1 MHVVV
6 TGASSGIGEAIAR
19 EYIARGASVT
29 LIARRRALLEAI
41 AESAPAGRTCVLD
54 RDLSASDA
62 APAVLA
68 EAEAALGPIDVLIN
82 NAGVQNV
89 GSVTGTDF
97 VGSVTG
103 TDFADATRLLHLDLH
118 TPLRLTHA
126 VLPSMIARRSGT
138 IVDIASVAGLAPTPG
153 MFFYNAAK
161 GGLAAASEGL
171 RAEVRP
177 YGVHV
182 VTVYPGPVESAM
194 EAAARTRYEESAAVG
209 SLPTGKPQILARR
222 IASAVDRRRSRVIY
236 PRIYTLSRLFPG
248 LTRWI
253 TDWMTPALRDSPA
266 AGPGGRG

>member
-19 EYIARGASVT
+19 EYIARGAAVT

-41 AESAPAGRTCVLD
+41 AGCAPEGKTCVLD
-54 RDLSASDA
+54 RDLSQSEA

-68 EAEAALGPIDVLIN
+68 EAEAALGPVDVLIN
-82 NAGVQNV
+82 NAGIQIV

-97 VGSVTG
+97 
-103 TDFADATRLLHLDLH
+103 DDATRLLQLDLH

-126 VLPSMIARRSGT
+126 ILPSMIARRAGT

-161 GGLAAASEGL
+161 AGLAAASEGL
-171 RAEVRP
+171 RAEVKP

-194 EAAARTRYEESAAVG
+194 EAAARTRYEESAVMG
-209 SLPTGKPQILARR
+209 GLPTGKPQLLARR
-222 IASAVDRRRSRVIY
+222 IASAVERRRPRVIY

-248 LTRWI
+248 LARWV
-253 TDWMTPALRDSPA
+253 TDRMTPALRS
-266 AGPGGRG
+266 

>member
-19 EYIARGASVT
+19 EYIARGAAVT

-41 AESAPAGRTCVLD
+41 AESAPAGKTCVLD
-54 RDLSASDA
+54 RDLSQSEA
-62 APAVLA
+62 APAILA

-82 NAGVQNV
+82 NAGIQIV
-89 GSVTGTDF
+89 GPVTATDF
-97 VGSVTG
+97 
-103 TDFADATRLLHLDLH
+103 DDATRLLHLDLH

-126 VLPSMIARRSGT
+126 ILPSMIARRSGT
-138 IVDIASVAGLAPTPG
+138 IVDIASVAALAPTPG

-171 RAEVRP
+171 RAEVKP

-194 EAAARTRYEESAAVG
+194 EAAARTHYEESAVMG
-209 SLPTGKPQILARR
+209 GLPTGKPELLARR
-222 IASAVDRRRSRVIY
+222 IASAVERRRPRVIY
-236 PRIYTLSRLFPG
+236 PRVYVLSRLFPG
-248 LTRWI
+248 LTRWV
-253 TDWMTPALRDSPA
+253 TDRMTPALR
-266 AGPGGRG
+266 